1 MAFFIDH
8 DRITFRVLSSSQHPL
23 GVEEGPQLEQ
33 CIHRDAGF
41 LFDHYGLATAFVEHP
56 AGHHESQVDFI
67 LHDDPW
73 FFTGSQVSNYLNFT
87 IKKRMEPIPDSSQ
100 AELMS
105 SVLMP

>member
-1 MAFFIDH
+1 MAFFIGH

-41 LFDHYGLATAFVEHP
+41 FFDHYGLATAFVEHP
-56 AGHHESQVDFI
+56 AGHHESQVGFI
-67 LHDDPW
+67 LHDDPRL
-73 FFTGSQVSNYLNFT
+73 FTGSQVSNYLNFT
-87 IKKRMEPIPDSSQ
+87 IKKRMEPVPDSGQ